1 MLYSIN
7 RSSSGSDWGTACFT
21 CSLIACCWRNFLSLA
36 ACTLR
41 RWVSFFVLMVFALV
55 RPPWLVRVDRRR
67 GRRFLVSRL
76 GRVRGW
82 MVCEVLDSS
91 FSWPMGVLARVLRWC
106 TKRVARTVC
115 LFVGSVDDDGRPT
128 LGTALSPTLGAG
140 RLVIIV
146 VNCWR
151 TVACFA
157 LIAALAGIV
166 GWNSR
171 TNSVAAMIVLS
182 SSEMVGSLQWAG

>member
-1 MLYSIN
+1 M
-7 RSSSGSDWGTACFT
+7 FH
-21 CSLIACCWRNFLSLA
+21 SLVDSPLLEAFLSFS

-67 GRRFLVSRL
+67 GRRLLLPRL

-82 MVCEVLDSS
+82 MACGVLASS
-91 FSWPMGVLARVLRWC
+91 FSFPMGVLARVLRWW
-106 TKRVARTVC
+106 TKRVVRTVC
-115 LFVGSVDDDGRPT
+115 LFVGSVDDDGCPT
-128 LGTALSPTLGAG
+128 LGAALSPTLGAG
-140 RLVIIV
+140 RLVIIA
-146 VNCWR
+146 VNSWR
-151 TVACFA
+151 TAACFA

-166 GWNSR
+166 GCNSR

-182 SSEMVGSLQWAG
+182 ASEMVGSLQCAG